1 MPDIG
6 SSTLPPTRVERR
18 RVAAA
23 SFIGTTIEWYDY
35 FIYGSAAALVFAP
48 QFFPTADP
56 LTGTLAAFA
65 TFAVGFIARPIGGVV
80 MGHYGDVLGRKSMLV
95 ISMMLMGI
103 ATVCIGLLPNYAT
116 IGIAAP
122 ILLVVLR
129 FVQGLGVGG
138 EWGGAVLMAV
148 EYAPKKKR
156 ALYGAFPQM
165 GLPAGIVAAN
175 LVFLAVSAIVAPEAF
190 ASWGWRIPF
199 LLSAVLIAA
208 GLVLRLKISES
219 PAFVAAKDTEPSK
232 RRPIV
237 DVLRNHKRSLAL
249 ASAASIAAPALG
261 YLVLVY
267 MLSYGVQVLDL
278 PRNTMLWLIIGGSVV
293 WLVAIAAAAVLAD
306 RIGRKPVFLGG
317 AALVTVWAFP
327 FFALVD
333 TARPALILLA
343 FAVGTVGIA
352 GMAGPQATL
361 VAALFPT
368 SVRYSGASL
377 AYQVGSI
384 VGGAL
389 APLIAT
395 ALYAAYGTSTPIAI
409 YMAALGLVS
418 FVALLFLRETTTD
431 GLDALPPTTEL
442 RQNDP
447 PSDMQNHDK
456 MKRTTVK

>member
-175 LVFLAVSAIVAPEAF
+175 HVYLAISDIV
-190 ASWGWRIPF
+190 
-199 LLSAVLIAA
+199 AA

>member
-1 MPDIG
+1 MPDTG
-6 SSTLPPTRVERR
+6 SPISVPTSAERR

-48 QFFPTADP
+48 QFFPSADP

-65 TFAVGFIARPIGGVV
+65 TFAVGFVARPIGGIV
-80 MGHYGDVLGRKSMLV
+80 MGHYGDVVGRKSMLV
-95 ISMMLMGI
+95 ISMMMMGI

-116 IGIAAP
+116 IGVAAP

-175 LVFLAVSAIVAPEAF
+175 LVFLLVSATVAPEAF

-199 LLSAVLIAA
+199 LLSAILIVA
-208 GLVLRLKISES
+208 GLVLRLKIDES
-219 PAFVAAKDTEPSK
+219 PAFVEAKDNNRTTG
-232 RRPIV
+232 RPV
-237 DVLRNHKRSLAL
+237 AQVLRHHWRSLVL

-267 MLSYGVQVLDL
+267 MLSYGVQVLEL
-278 PRNTMLWLIIGGSVV
+278 PRETMLWLIIGGSIV
-293 WLVAIAAAAVLAD
+293 WLATIAAAAVLAD
-306 RIGRKPVFLGG
+306 RIGRKPVFLAG
-317 AALVTVWAFP
+317 AALVAVWAFP
-327 FFALVD
+327 FFILVD
-333 TARPALILLA
+333 TAEPALILLA
-343 FAVGTVGIA
+343 FAVGTAGIA

-384 VGGAL
+384 LGGAL
-389 APLIAT
+389 APLVAT
-395 ALYAAYGTSTPIAI
+395 ALYAAYRSSTPIAL

-418 FVALLFLRETTTD
+418 FIALLFLKQADT
-431 GLDALPPTTEL
+431 DALDHSTADSPTHRSEPVT
-442 RQNDP
+442 
-447 PSDMQNHDK
+447 
-456 MKRTTVK
+456 

>member
-1 MPDIG
+1 MSA
-6 SSTLPPTRVERR
+6 SSTTTPTSSQRR

-23 SFIGTTIEWYDY
+23 SFVGTTIEWYDY

-65 TFAVGFIARPIGGVV
+65 TFAVGFVARPIGGIV
-80 MGHYGDVLGRKSMLV
+80 MGHFGDTVGRKSMLV
-95 ISMMLMGI
+95 ISMMMMGL
-103 ATVCIGLLPNYAT
+103 ATVCIGLLPNYAS

-148 EYAPKKKR
+148 EYAPEKKR

-175 LVFLAVSAIVAPEAF
+175 LVFLLVSAAVAPEAF
-190 ASWGWRIPF
+190 AAWGWRIPF
-199 LLSAVLIAA
+199 LISAVLIVV
-208 GLVLRLKISES
+208 GLILRLKIDES
-219 PAFVAAKDTEPSK
+219 PAFVAAQETRTTTTSPLLE
-232 RRPIV
+232 IV
-237 DVLRNHKRSLAL
+237 RTHRRSLVL
-249 ASAASIAAPALG
+249 ACAASIAAPALG

-267 MLSYGVQVLDL
+267 MLSYGVQVLDI

-293 WLVAIAAAAVLAD
+293 WLITIASAAILAD

-317 AALVTVWAFP
+317 AALVTVWAWP
-327 FFALVD
+327 FFLLVD
-333 TARPALILLA
+333 TARPELILLA
-343 FAVGTVGIA
+343 FAVGTAGIA

-368 SVRYSGASL
+368 AVRYSGASL

-384 VGGAL
+384 FGGAL

-395 ALYAAYGTSTPIAI
+395 ALYAAYGSSIPIAA
-409 YMAALGLVS
+409 YMAGLGLIS
-418 FVALLFLRETTTD
+418 FVALLFLDETDHD
-431 GLDALPPTTEL
+431 GLDDPSHTTDV
-442 RQNDP
+442 RAD
-447 PSDMQNHDK
+447 
-456 MKRTTVK
+456 RAR

>member
-1 MPDIG
+1 VSA
-6 SSTLPPTRVERR
+6 SSTITPTGSQRR

-23 SFIGTTIEWYDY
+23 SFVGTTIEWYDY

-65 TFAVGFIARPIGGVV
+65 TFAVGFVARPIGGIV
-80 MGHYGDVLGRKSMLV
+80 MGHFGDTVGRKSMLV
-95 ISMMLMGI
+95 ISMMMMGL
-103 ATVCIGLLPNYAT
+103 ATVCIGLLPNYAS

-175 LVFLAVSAIVAPEAF
+175 LVFLLVSAAVAPEAF
-190 ASWGWRIPF
+190 AAWGWRIPF
-199 LLSAVLIAA
+199 LISALLIVV
-208 GLVLRLKISES
+208 GLILRLKIDES
-219 PAFVAAKDTEPSK
+219 PAFVTAQKTRATTASPLLE
-232 RRPIV
+232 IV
-237 DVLRNHKRSLAL
+237 RAHRRSLVL
-249 ASAASIAAPALG
+249 ACAASIAAPALG

-267 MLSYGVQVLDL
+267 MLSYGVQVLDI
-278 PRNTMLWLIIGGSVV
+278 PRNTMLWLIIGGSLV
-293 WLVAIAAAAVLAD
+293 WLIAIAGAAIIAD
-306 RIGRKPVFLGG
+306 RIGRKPVFLAG
-317 AALVTVWAFP
+317 AALVTAWAWP

-333 TARPALILLA
+333 TARPELILLA
-343 FAVGTVGIA
+343 FAVGTAGIA

-368 SVRYSGASL
+368 AVRYSGASL

-384 VGGAL
+384 LGGAL

-395 ALYAAYGTSTPIAI
+395 ALYASYGSSMPIAV
-409 YMAALGLVS
+409 YMAGLGLIS
-418 FVALLFLRETTTD
+418 FVALLFLDETDHD
-431 GLDALPPTTEL
+431 GLD
-442 RQNDP
+442 DP
-447 PSDMQNHDK
+447 SHTLDV
-456 MKRTTVK
+456 RSERAR

>member
-1 MPDIG
+1 MSDTG
-6 SSTLPPTRVERR
+6 SASVAPSMSERR

-23 SFIGTTIEWYDY
+23 SFIGTTVEWYDY

-65 TFAVGFIARPIGGVV
+65 TFAVGFVARPIGGIV
-80 MGHYGDVLGRKSMLV
+80 MGHFGDTVGRKSMLV
-95 ISMMLMGI
+95 ISMMMMGL
-103 ATVCIGLLPNYAT
+103 ATVCIGLLPNYAS

-175 LVFLAVSAIVAPEAF
+175 LVFLLVSASVAPEAF
-190 ASWGWRIPF
+190 AAWGWRIPF
-199 LLSAVLIAA
+199 LISAVLIVV
-208 GLVLRLKISES
+208 GLILRLKIDES
-219 PAFVAAKDTEPSK
+219 PAFAAAQKSRTTTT
-232 RRPIV
+232 RPLAEIV
-237 DVLRNHKRSLAL
+237 RQHRRSLVL
-249 ASAASIAAPALG
+249 ACAASIAAPALG

-267 MLSYGVQVLDL
+267 MLSYGVQVLEL
-278 PRNTMLWLIIGGSVV
+278 SRNTMLWLIIGGSVI
-293 WLVAIAAAAVLAD
+293 WLVTIAGAAVLAD
-306 RIGRKPVFLGG
+306 RIGRKPVFLAG
-317 AALVTVWAFP
+317 AALVTVWAWP
-327 FFALVD
+327 FFLLVD
-333 TARPALILLA
+333 SARPELILLA
-343 FAVGTVGIA
+343 FAVGTAGIA

-368 SVRYSGASL
+368 AVRYSGASL

-384 VGGAL
+384 LGGAL

-395 ALYAAYGTSTPIAI
+395 ALYASYGSSTPIAV
-409 YMAALGLVS
+409 YMAGLGLIS
-418 FVALLFLRETTTD
+418 FVALLFLDETDHD
-431 GLDALPPTTEL
+431 GLDEPLHTTQFRAE
-442 RQNDP
+442 RA
-447 PSDMQNHDK
+447 
-456 MKRTTVK
+456 R